1 MPPLRYWLFTPELQW
16 QPKGQT
22 AYLTGRAG
30 SAVTLPSRHSSHQRY
45 ACLSPLAQWLC
56 EIRVRYVSPCE
67 IRRIRTVCILH
78 GEGWLYI
85 PTPLPVRYTLCRSW
99 FTCRQTSLSYREV
112 IYAPSPPRSPPCKN
126 THSIHTA
133 SLTGRGL
140 WLYNVSRP
148 FNTGCSPLKYSGN
161 PGVNVSHRQG
171 GGCVLVRSC
180 AQPKPKERPH
190 QLKPW
195 LRPERGSLRVTAPY

>member
-1 MPPLRYWLFTPELQW
+1 VRVHGVSYGEGCVYTDTPPCKRCTLYIYGVSHREECRMPPLRYWLFTPELQW
-16 QPKGQT
+16 QPRGQT

-112 IYAPSPPRSPPCKN
+112 IYAPSPPPVP
-126 THSIHTA
+126 
-133 SLTGRGL
+133 SL
-140 WLYNVSRP
+140 
-148 FNTGCSPLKYSGN
+148 
-161 PGVNVSHRQG
+161 
-171 GGCVLVRSC
+171 
-180 AQPKPKERPH
+180 
-190 QLKPW
+190 
-195 LRPERGSLRVTAPY
+195 